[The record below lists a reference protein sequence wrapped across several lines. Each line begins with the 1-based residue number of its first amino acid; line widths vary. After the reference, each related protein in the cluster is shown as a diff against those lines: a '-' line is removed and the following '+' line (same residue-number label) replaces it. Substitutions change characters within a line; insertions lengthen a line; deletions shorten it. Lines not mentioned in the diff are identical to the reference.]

1 MIELVAKALRPLPQV
16 GDAAKARVLIAV
28 AAERERGREEVGRGG
43 LWRRA
48 GGGLAGGAGLAA
60 AVALATFLLRAPV
73 RTPVRTPVGAD
84 AVAPGAGAPAPPH
97 APPARDRAGAP
108 EEVA

>member
-43 LWRRA
+43 VWRRA
-48 GGGLAGGAGLAA
+48 GGWLARGAGLAA
-60 AVALATFLLRAPV
+60 AVAMATFLLRAPV
-73 RTPVRTPVGAD
+73 RTPGRTPG
-84 AVAPGAGAPAPPH
+84 GAGAGGRA
-97 APPARDRAGAP
+97 AGAASAP
-108 EEVA
+108 TAPH